1 MITVGFKLGSFIILL
16 SAMLSVE
23 PAKELVFRN
32 TPLEQVCSTLE
43 QHFGIE
49 FSIKGKSLKNQQVTA
64 HYTQASLE
72 NILEDLAF
80 VLNFRYERKKDMIV
94 IQQ

>member
-1 MITVGFKLGSFIILL
+1 MVIVGFKLGSFIILL

-23 PAKELVFRN
+23 PEKELVFRN

-43 QHFGIE
+43 QHFSIE
-49 FSIKGKSLKNQQVTA
+49 FSIKGKSLKNQRVTA

-72 NILEDLAF
+72 TILEDLAF